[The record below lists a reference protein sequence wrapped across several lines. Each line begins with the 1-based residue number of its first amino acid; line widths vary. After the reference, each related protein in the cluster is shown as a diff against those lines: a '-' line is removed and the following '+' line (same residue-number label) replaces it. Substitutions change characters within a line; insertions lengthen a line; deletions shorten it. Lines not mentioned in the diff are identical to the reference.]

1 MNRRVVVTGMGV
13 ITSLGFKIDEFWDNI
28 VKGKSGISTVTK
40 FDTSEYSTKVAA
52 EITGFDPV
60 NYIDFKEAKR
70 MDMFIIYAMAAAI
83 EAVSD
88 SGLDLEKTDREMLG
102 VLVGSGIGG
111 IQTLVEQHSVLINK
125 GPGRISPFFIP
136 MMISNMASGRIAIH
150 FGAKGF
156 NEAVVTACATSA
168 NAIGDAFK
176 VIERGDAEVM
186 ITGGTE
192 SPLTPLSFAGFCS
205 MRAMSANSD
214 PATACRPFDA
224 ERDGFIMGE
233 GAGVIV
239 LEEYEHAVN
248 RGARI
253 YAEIVGYGCTCDAF
267 HITAPAENGEGAA
280 RSMKMAIRNAQESPD
295 VIGYINA
302 HGTSTPLNDKNETTA
317 VKTVFGNCSK
327 VPPVSSTK
335 SMTGHLLG
343 AAGAVESIISI
354 LALKNSMLPPTINYK
369 TPDPECDLD
378 YVPNA
383 ARKADI
389 DFSLSNSLGFGGHN
403 VSLVFKKY

>member
-13 ITSLGFKIDEFWDNI
+13 ITSLGFKLDEFWNAI
-28 VKGKSGISTVTK
+28 VKGKSGITAVTK
-40 FDTSEYSTKVAA
+40 FDTAEYSTKVAA
-52 EITGFDPV
+52 EITGFDPI

-70 MDMFIIYAMAAAI
+70 MDMFIIYAMAAAM
-83 EAVSD
+83 EAMSD
-88 SGLDLEKTDREMLG
+88 SGLDLDKTDREKVG

-111 IQTLVEQHSVLINK
+111 IQTLVEQHCVLINK

-176 VIERGDAEVM
+176 VIERGDADVM
-186 ITGGTE
+186 IAGGTE
-192 SPLTPLSFAGFCS
+192 SSITPLSFAGFCS
-205 MRAMSANSD
+205 MRAMSSNPD

-224 ERDGFIMGE
+224 ERDGFVMGD
-233 GAGVIV
+233 GAGILI
-239 LEEYEHAVN
+239 LEEYEHAVG

-253 YAEIVGYGCTCDAF
+253 YAEIVGYGCTCDAY

-280 RSMKMAIRNAQESPD
+280 RSMKLAIRDAEESPD

-302 HGTSTPLNDKNETTA
+302 HGTSTPLNDKNETIA
-317 VKTVFGNCSK
+317 IKTVFRECAK
-327 VPPVSSTK
+327 IPPVSSSK

-354 LALKNSMLPPTINYK
+354 LALKDSILPPTINYK

-378 YVPNA
+378 YVPNV

-389 DFSLSNSLGFGGHN
+389 DFSMSNSLGFGGHN

>member
-1 MNRRVVVTGMGV
+1 MGV
-13 ITSLGFKIDEFWDNI
+13 ITSLGFKLDAFWDAI
-28 VKGKSGISTVTK
+28 VEGRSGISTVTK

-52 EITGFDPV
+52 EITGFDPIK
-60 NYIDFKEAKR
+60 YIDFKEAKR

-88 SGLDLEKTDREMLG
+88 SGLDLDKTDREMLG

-111 IQTLVEQHSVLINK
+111 IQTLVEQNSVLINK

-176 VIERGDAEVM
+176 VIERGDADVM

-192 SPLTPLSFAGFCS
+192 SSITPLSFAGFCS
-205 MRAMSANSD
+205 MRAMSSNPD

-224 ERDGFIMGE
+224 ERDGFVMGE
-233 GAGVIV
+233 GAGIII
-239 LEEYEHAVN
+239 LEEYEHAVG

-253 YAEIVGYGCTCDAF
+253 YAELVGYGCTCDAY

-280 RSMKMAIRNAQESPD
+280 RSMKQAIRDAGESPD

-317 VKTVFGNCSK
+317 IKTVFRDCAK
-327 VPPVSSTK
+327 TPPVSSTK

-354 LALKNSMLPPTINYK
+354 MSIKNSIFPLPINYK

-378 YVPNA
+378 YVPNV
-383 ARKADI
+383 ARKANI

-403 VSLVFKKY
+403 VSLLFKKY